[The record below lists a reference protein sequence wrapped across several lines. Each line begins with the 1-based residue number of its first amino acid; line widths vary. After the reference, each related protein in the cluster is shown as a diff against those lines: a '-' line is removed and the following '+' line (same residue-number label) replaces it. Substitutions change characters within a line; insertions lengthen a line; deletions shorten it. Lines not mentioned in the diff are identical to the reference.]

1 MNRQA
6 PLVAYLAGRMPP
18 RSPRRTAAPLL
29 ALTPVPLAEL
39 LRRVR
44 DVLHLT
50 FDDAY
55 WVTAEIAEI
64 TLPRFGA
71 GHCYLTLTDPT
82 TGPGGTELRTQ
93 VRATIWRNR
102 FELLAP
108 HFEEQTGQPL
118 AAGLRVLARCQV
130 RFHEQYGLSLDVVA
144 LDASYTV
151 GDLARQRRETIEKLR
166 ERDLLERN
174 QRLPL
179 ALAPQRLAVISS
191 ATAAGWQDFVQ
202 QLEEAPYA
210 FEVAL
215 FPAQMQG
222 QEAPGSILGALDQI
236 RRQRHQFDAVI
247 IIRGGGSR
255 TDLLCFDD
263 YGLAAAVGAFPL
275 PVITGIGHERDEAV
289 VDLTAHTALKTP
301 TAVAIFLVERL
312 ARLEA
317 AFDGYGVRIHELCLQ
332 QLAQHGARLERL
344 GRQVVQASQG
354 KVGAEQAAL
363 RQRLRRATE
372 APREALQREARQL
385 TTQRHQLQRAA
396 RQAVQQQRQRLR
408 RLGRELV
415 SRCRRLH
422 QRQRE
427 ALLRQRYEL
436 EIAAV
441 RATAR
446 HALALSAATTRH
458 AALDPVLL
466 GKRGYLRADS
476 LQPLTP
482 HTPPGTPLVLQ
493 LPAGPLPA
501 QVINPAAPRLPL

>member
-1 MNRQA
+1 MA
-6 PLVAYLAGRMPP
+6 P
-18 RSPRRTAAPLL
+18 RSPRRTTAPLL
-29 ALTPVPLAEL
+29 PLAPVPLAEL

-44 DVLHLT
+44 DVLALT

-82 TGPGGTELRTQ
+82 AGPGGTELRTQ

-102 FELLAP
+102 YELLGP
-108 HFEEQTGQPL
+108 HFEQQTGQAL
-118 AAGLRVLARCQV
+118 RAGMRVLARCQV
-130 RFHEQYGLSLDVVA
+130 RFHEQYGLSLDIIA

-151 GDLARQRRETIEKLR
+151 GDLARQRAETIARLQ

-174 QRLPL
+174 KRLSL
-179 ALAPQRLAVISS
+179 ALAPQRLAVVSS
-191 ATAAGWQDFVQ
+191 ATAAGWQDFVR

-222 QEAPGSILGALDQI
+222 QEAPASILAALEQI
-236 RRQRHQFDAVI
+236 RRQRRAFDAVV

-263 YGLAAAVGAFPL
+263 FGLAAAIGAFPL
-275 PVITGIGHERDEAV
+275 PVLTGIGHDRDEAV
-289 VDLTAHTALKTP
+289 ADLTAHTALKTP

-332 QLAQHGARLERL
+332 QLAHYGAGLERL
-344 GRQVVQASQG
+344 GRQLVQASQSRLST
-354 KVGAEQAAL
+354 EQIAL
-363 RQRLRRATE
+363 RQRLRRATDG
-372 APREALQREARQL
+372 PREALHREARQL
-385 TTQRHQLQRAA
+385 TAQRHQLQRAA
-396 RQAVQQQRQRLR
+396 RLGAERQRQHLRQLGRAVLR
-408 RLGRELV
+408 RF
-415 SRCRRLH
+415 RRLH
-422 QRQRE
+422 QRRRE

-436 EIAAV
+436 EVAVV

-446 HALALSAATTRH
+446 HALALAAAATRH
-458 AALDPVLL
+458 ASLDPVLL
-466 GKRGYLRADS
+466 GQRGYVRADG
-476 LQPLTP
+476 LEPVTP
-482 HTPPGTPLVLQ
+482 AAPVGTVLVLQ
-493 LPAGPLPA
+493 LPAGPLP
-501 QVINPAAPRLPL
+501 VKVVDLAAASPDSLS

>member
-1 MNRQA
+1 
-6 PLVAYLAGRMPP
+6 MPP

-44 DVLHLT
+44 DVLHLA

-82 TGPGGTELRTQ
+82 SGPGGTELRTQ
-93 VRATIWRNR
+93 VRATIWRSR
-102 FELLAP
+102 YELLAP
-108 HFEEQTGQPL
+108 HFEQQTGL
-118 AAGLRVLARCQV
+118 SLRAGLRVLVRGQV

-151 GDLARQRRETIEKLR
+151 GDLARQRLETIARLQ

-174 QRLPL
+174 KRLPL
-179 ALAPQRLAVISS
+179 ALAPQRLAVVSS

-222 QEAPGSILGALDQI
+222 QEAPASILAALDQI
-236 RRQRHQFDAVI
+236 RRQRRSFDAVV

-275 PVITGIGHERDEAV
+275 PVLTGIGHERDEAV

-354 KVGAEQAAL
+354 RVSAEQAAL
-363 RQRLRRATE
+363 HQRLRRATE
-372 APREALQREARQL
+372 APRAALQREAQQL
-385 TTQRHQLQRAA
+385 TVWRHQLQRAA
-396 RQAVQQQRQRLR
+396 RRSAQHQRQQLR
-408 RLGRELV
+408 RLGRELL
-415 SRCRRLH
+415 RRFRRLH

-441 RATAR
+441 RTTAR
-446 HALALSAATTRH
+446 HALMLSGATTRH
-458 AALDPVLL
+458 AVLDPVLL
-466 GKRGYLRADS
+466 GQRGYLRTDS

-482 HTPPGTPLVLQ
+482 STPPGTPLVLQ

-501 QVINPAAPRLPL
+501 QVINPAAPRLPF

>member
-1 MNRQA
+1 
-6 PLVAYLAGRMPP
+6 MPP
-18 RSPRRTAAPLL
+18 RSPRRTATPLL
-29 ALTPVPLAEL
+29 PPAPVPLAEL

-44 DVLHLT
+44 DVLHLA

-71 GHCYLTLTDPT
+71 GHCYLTLTDPAA
-82 TGPGGTELRTQ
+82 GPGGAEVRTQ
-93 VRATIWRNR
+93 VRATIWRTR
-102 FELLAP
+102 YEVLGP
-108 HFEEQTGQPL
+108 HFEEQTGQEL
-118 AAGLRVLARCQV
+118 RAGLRVLARCQV
-130 RFHEQYGLSLDVVA
+130 RFHEQYGLSLDVIA

-151 GDLARQRRETIEKLR
+151 GDLARQRAETIAKLK

-174 QRLPL
+174 KRLPL
-179 ALAPQRLAVISS
+179 ALAPQRLAVVSS
-191 ATAAGWQDFVQ
+191 ATAAGWQDFVR

-222 QEAPGSILGALDQI
+222 QDAPASMLAALDMI
-236 RRQRHQFDAVI
+236 RRERTAFDAVV

-263 YGLAAAVGAFPL
+263 FGLAAAVGAFPL
-275 PVITGIGHERDEAV
+275 PVLTGIGHDRDEAV
-289 VDLTAHTALKTP
+289 VDLAAHTSLKTP

-312 ARLEA
+312 ARLDA
-317 AFDGYGVRIHELCLQ
+317 AFDGYGVRIHELMLQ
-332 QLAQHGARLERL
+332 QLAQYGAGLERL
-344 GRQVVQASQG
+344 GRQLVQASQG
-354 KVGAEQAAL
+354 RLAAEQTVL
-363 RQRLRRATE
+363 RQRLRRATD

-385 TTQRHQLQRAA
+385 TAQRHQLQRTA
-396 RQAVQQQRQRLR
+396 RRAVERQRQYVRH
-408 RLGRELV
+408 LGRELLR
-415 SRCRRLH
+415 RCRRQH
-422 QRQRE
+422 QRRRE

-436 EIAAV
+436 ELAAV

-458 AALDPVLL
+458 AALDPVPLAR
-466 GKRGYLRADS
+466 RGYLHADS

-482 HTPPGTPLVLQ
+482 ATPPGTVLVLQ
-493 LPAGPLPA
+493 LPAGPLPV
-501 QVINPAAPRLPL
+501 QVINPAAPRLPF

>member
-1 MNRQA
+1 
-6 PLVAYLAGRMPP
+6 
-18 RSPRRTAAPLL
+18 
-29 ALTPVPLAEL
+29 VPLAEL

-44 DVLHLT
+44 DVLHLA

-71 GHCYLTLTDPT
+71 GHCYLTLTDPAA
-82 TGPGGTELRTQ
+82 GPGGAELRTQ

-102 FELLAP
+102 YELLAP
-108 HFEEQTGQPL
+108 HFAQQTGQEL
-118 AAGLRVLARCQV
+118 RAGMRVLARCQV
-130 RFHEQYGLSLDVVA
+130 RFHEQYGLSLDVIA

-151 GDLARQRRETIEKLR
+151 GDLARQRAETLAKLE

-174 QRLPL
+174 KRLPL

-191 ATAAGWQDFVQ
+191 ATAAGWQDFVR

-222 QEAPGSILGALDQI
+222 QEAPASILAALDMI
-236 RRQRHQFDAVI
+236 RRQRRAFDAVI

-263 YGLAAAVGAFPL
+263 FGLAAAVGAFPL
-275 PVITGIGHERDEAV
+275 PVLTGIGHDRDEAV

-332 QLAQHGARLERL
+332 QVAQYGAGLERL
-344 GRQVVQASQG
+344 GRQLVQASQARLG
-354 KVGAEQAAL
+354 SEQQAL
-363 RQRLRRATE
+363 RQRLRRATDG
-372 APREALQREARQL
+372 PREALQREARQL
-385 TTQRHQLQRAA
+385 QGQRQQLERAA
-396 RQAVQQQRQRLR
+396 RHAAGRQQQHLR
-408 RLGRELV
+408 RLGRTVL
-415 SRCRRLH
+415 RRFRQAH
-422 QRQRE
+422 QRRRE

-436 EIAAV
+436 EVAVV

-446 HALALSAATTRH
+446 HALALAAAATRH
-458 AALDPVLL
+458 ASLDPVLL
-466 GKRGYLRADS
+466 TQRGYLRADS

-482 HTPPGTPLVLQ
+482 NTPPGTVLVLQ

-501 QVINPAAPRLPL
+501 QVVDLAASPDLLT